1 MTRLVQFLMRF
12 LADINIPQSVI
23 KELTKL
29 DNDVFDLKKF
39 SLEDKD
45 VDIIKRAQKEDRVI
59 LTLDKDFIVLTQ
71 FPKYQVPTIV
81 IRLKKQNPA
90 QVFKY
95 LIQLLKNQRA
105 DVIQKSL
112 TIVTEESADSNQ
124 F

>member
-1 MTRLVQFLMRF
+1 MRF

-39 SLEDKD
+39 GLEDKD

-59 LTLDKDFIVLTQ
+59 LTLDKDFFVLTQ

-90 QVFKY
+90 QVLKY

>member
-90 QVFKY
+90 QVLKY

>member
-1 MTRLVQFLMRF
+1 MRF

-39 SLEDKD
+39 SLEVKD
-45 VDIIKRAQKEDRVI
+45 VDIIKMAQEESRVI

-81 IRLKKQNPA
+81 IRLKKQNPV
-90 QVFKY
+90 QVLKY
-95 LIQLLKNQRA
+95 LIQLLKNQKA

-112 TIVTEESADSNQ
+112 TIITEESADSNQ